1 MAKDDVSKT
10 VERYIAS
17 GRSEKDA
24 GRKEHY
30 FKMALQLQPKN
41 VHALNNMA
49 LLFQQERKFREAVD
63 LYEKILSIGVVAR
76 PYPVY
81 YNISLCLK
89 SLGNLEGAKTYINR
103 ALAIKPDDEIFL
115 ELKEEIVDLL
125 SGGSKESVPRITS
138 NTMEVGAAYDEWDP
152 PAVSTLTS
160 QIYYADWNDYKYH
173 RGLGETDLH
182 ENVIRDKLQKRVY
195 CCNSCRYFSS
205 GTCGKKGKV
214 GRKVLPDS
222 ICKQFFPAK
231 D

>member
-1 MAKDDVSKT
+1 MAKDDVSKI

-17 GRSEKDA
+17 GRSEKDVE
-24 GRKEHY
+24 RKEHY

-49 LLFQQERKFREAVD
+49 LLLQQERKFREAVD

-115 ELKEEIVDLL
+115 ELKGEIVDLL
-125 SGGSKESVPRITS
+125 SSGSKESAPKITS
-138 NTMEVGAAYDEWDP
+138 NALEIGATYDEWDP

-182 ENVIRDKLQKRVY
+182 EKFVRNKLEQRVY
-195 CCNSCRYFSS
+195 RCNSCRYFSA
-205 GTCGKKGKV
+205 GTCRKKGKV

-222 ICKQFFPAK
+222 ICKSFYPEK
-231 D
+231 H

>member
-1 MAKDDVSKT
+1 MAKEDLSKI

-17 GRSEKDA
+17 GRSEKDIE
-24 GRKEHY
+24 RKEHY

-49 LLFQQERKFREAVD
+49 LLLQQQCKFREAID
-63 LYEKILSIGVVAR
+63 LYEKILSIGVVAK

-89 SLGNLEGAKTYINR
+89 SLGNLEGARTYINR
-103 ALAIKPDDEIFL
+103 ALAIKPDNEIFL
-115 ELKEEIVDLL
+115 ELKEEMVDLL
-125 SGGSKESVPRITS
+125 GSLANEPVPKITS
-138 NTMEVGAAYDEWDP
+138 NTPEIGTVYDEWDP

-182 ENVIRDKLQKRVY
+182 EKVIRDKLEKRLY
-195 CCNSCRYFSS
+195 CCNTCRYFAA
-205 GTCGKKGKV
+205 GTCRKKGKF
-214 GRKVLPDS
+214 GRKVRPDS
-222 ICKQFFPAK
+222 ICKSFFPQK
-231 D
+231 H